1 MKRAISLLLVA
12 VMMLGL
18 LAGCG
23 EKAPAA
29 EDNNVAMQYIKA
41 EEAKELLNSDEYV
54 FFDIRKAA
62 DSSTNSIPGAQAWDM
77 DKAKEGDAEAG
88 KATMTEATKDLDKKI
103 ILVCYSGKRY
113 AQAATNALSAIG
125 YDMTKVYTLEGGF
138 TNWSATYPEL
148 TTNPEA
154 SAQQPTEAVAA
165 ERDTFTMA
173 ISYMPSSLSP
183 ISNGSDDYTT
193 MTRPIFDKLFI
204 ENNDGGIDYYLADDL
219 KISADGLTY
228 TLHLNENA
236 TWSDGTP
243 VTTKDIEF
251 TFAYS
256 NAKYGYNYYLRVNG
270 VEGTYNVIDDKTIE
284 LTIPEAYNYYIATLS
299 GMPIF
304 PSHEFES
311 AELLAKD
318 QSYFTSADVVTSGAY
333 TIKEINADSVVYQA
347 REDYYRGTPSVK
359 YIVLKVIG
367 DGSTKAIAFENGEID
382 YMRITTVEELEK
394 YSAQSDKYNIFKI
407 SESRLNYLQVNPFG
421 PAQLNDAQRE
431 ALFYAINGDEVIM
444 GAYGS
449 TELAQNPNSLLVP
462 DQALYSA
469 NTADYVYD
477 LEKAKTLAEESG
489 LAGMTLVYIY
499 NADRANMEAVAVV
512 LQAQLAQIG
521 VNLKIEGMDST
532 SFFQRFFA
540 ASSYG
545 FNGQE
550 VTWDLGTNGWDS
562 MRGTT
567 LYQAYSY
574 LNQKDNAWGLTPTCG
589 ELTVKV
595 NTTTDMA
602 EAKALAEELVE
613 LAMAQHR
620 IYPLTYTNYVMVAQK
635 YVTGLDKC
643 PIVPEFADWLAI
655 SVNG

>member
-1 MKRAISLLLVA
+1 MTKKILALLLA
-12 VMMLGL
+12 LVMVVSM
-18 LAGCG
+18 AACG
-23 EKAPAA
+23 TTGNEETQPTA
-29 EDNNVAMQYIKA
+29 DNNGETETQGNEVA
-41 EEAKELLNSDEYV
+41 
-54 FFDIRKAA
+54 
-62 DSSTNSIPGAQAWDM
+62 
-77 DKAKEGDAEAG
+77 
-88 KATMTEATKDLDKKI
+88 
-103 ILVCYSGKRY
+103 
-113 AQAATNALSAIG
+113 
-125 YDMTKVYTLEGGF
+125 
-138 TNWSATYPEL
+138 
-148 TTNPEA
+148 
-154 SAQQPTEAVAA
+154 
-165 ERDTFTMA
+165 RDTFTMA

-204 ENNDGGIDYYLADDL
+204 ENNAGGVDYYIADDL
-219 KISADGLTY
+219 QISPDGLTY
-228 TLHLNENA
+228 TLHINDNA

-243 VTTKDIEF
+243 ITTKDIEF
-251 TFAYS
+251 TFEYS

-270 VEGTYNVIDDKTIE
+270 VEGTYNVIDEKTIE

-311 AELLAKD
+311 AAALAAD
-318 QSYFTSADVVTSGAY
+318 QSYFTTADVVTSGAY

-347 REDYYRGTPSVK
+347 REDYHRGTPSVK
-359 YIVLKVIG
+359 NIVLKVIG

-382 YMRITTVEELEK
+382 YMRITTVEELDK
-394 YSAQSDKYNIFKI
+394 YTAQSDKYNVYTI
-407 SESRLNYLQVNPFG
+407 SEARLNYLQVNPFG
-421 PAQLNDAQRE
+421 PAQLNDEQRE

-444 GAYGS
+444 GAYG
-449 TELAQNPNSLLVP
+449 TTDLAQNPNSLLVP
-462 DQALYSA
+462 DQALYSE
-469 NTADYVYD
+469 NTEDYVYD
-477 LEKAKTLAEESG
+477 LDKAKQMADESG
-489 LAGMTLVYIY
+489 LTGMTLVYIY

-562 MRGTT
+562 MRGST

-574 LNQKDNAWGLTPTCG
+574 LNQKDDAWGLTPACG

-595 NTTTDMA
+595 NTTTDA
-602 EAKALAEELVE
+602 DEAKALAEELVE
-613 LAMAQHR
+613 IAMDQHR

-635 YVTGLDKC
+635 YVTGLDTC

>member
-1 MKRAISLLLVA
+1 MFKKILAMLLTLAVIISLA
-12 VMMLGL
+12 
-18 LAGCG
+18 ACG
-23 EKAPAA
+23 AKTPAA
-29 EDNNVAMQYIKA
+29 EGDVAMQYIKA
-41 EEAKELLNSDEYV
+41 EEAKELLENGEYV

-62 DSSTNSIPGAQAWDM
+62 DASANSIPGAQSWDM

-88 KATMTEATKDLDKKI
+88 KATMTEATKGLDKKI

-125 YDMTKVYTLEGGF
+125 YDMSKVFTLEGGF
-138 TNWSATYPEL
+138 TNWSQTYPEL
-148 TTNPEA
+148 TTAGEAVVPE
-154 SAQQPTEAVAA
+154 TEAPAA
-165 ERDTFTMA
+165 ARDTFTMA

-204 ENNDGGIDYYLADDL
+204 ENNEGGIDYYLADDL
-219 KISADGLTY
+219 KISEDGLTY
-228 TLHLNENA
+228 TLHLNDKA

-270 VEGTYNVIDDKTIE
+270 VEGTYNVIDEKTIE

-311 AELLAKD
+311 AEALAKD
-318 QSYFTSADVVTSGAY
+318 QSYFTTTDVVTSGAY

-359 YIVLKVIG
+359 NIVLKVIG
-367 DGSTKAIAFENGEID
+367 DGSTKSIAFENGEID

-394 YSAQSDKYNIFKI
+394 YAAQSDKYNIYKI

-421 PAQLNDAQRE
+421 PANLNDAQRE

-444 GAYGS
+444 GAYGT

-469 NTADYVYD
+469 NTTDYVYD
-477 LEKAKTLAEESG
+477 LEKAKTLADESG
-489 LAGMTLVYIY
+489 LTGMTLVYIY

-574 LNQKDNAWGLTPTCG
+574 LNQKDNAWGLTPACG

-602 EAKALAEELVE
+602 EAKAMAEELVE

-635 YVTGLDKC
+635 YVTGLDTC

>member
-1 MKRAISLLLVA
+1 MNKKIIALLLV
-12 VMMLGL
+12 
-18 LAGCG
+18 LAMALSLAACG
-23 EKAPAA
+23 AKAPAA
-29 EDNNVAMQYIKA
+29 AEDVAMQYIKA
-41 EEAKELLNSDEYV
+41 EELKDLLNSDEYV
-54 FFDIRKAA
+54 IFDVRKAA
-62 DSSTNSIPGAQAWDM
+62 DSSANTIPGAQAWDM

-88 KATMTEATKDLDKKI
+88 KATMTEATKGLDKKI

-113 AQAATNALSAIG
+113 AQASTNALAAIG
-125 YDMTKVYTLEGGF
+125 YDMSKVYTLEGGF
-138 TNWSATYPEL
+138 TNWSATYTEL
-148 TTNPEA
+148 TTAGEA
-154 SAQQPTEAVAA
+154 YVAPTEAPAA

-193 MTRPIFDKLFI
+193 MTRPIFDKLFM
-204 ENNDGGIDYYLADDL
+204 ENNDGGIDYYIADDL

-228 TLHLNENA
+228 TLHINDNA

-243 VTTKDIEF
+243 ITTKDLEF
-251 TFAYS
+251 TFEYS

-270 VEGTYNVIDDKTIE
+270 VEGTYNIIDDKTIE
-284 LTIPEAYNYYIATLS
+284 LTIPEAYNYYIATLG
-299 GMPIF
+299 GMPVF

-311 AELLAKD
+311 AAALAAD
-318 QSYFTSADVVTSGAY
+318 QSYFTSANVVTSGAY

-347 REDYYRGTPSVK
+347 REDYHRGTPSVK

-394 YSAQSDKYNIFKI
+394 YSAQSDKYNIYSI
-407 SESRLNYLQVNPFG
+407 SEARLNYLQVNPFG
-421 PAQLNDAQRE
+421 PAQLTDEQRE
-431 ALFYAINGDEVIM
+431 ALFYAINGDEVIL
-444 GAYGS
+444 GAYGT

-462 DQALYSA
+462 DQSLYSE

-477 LEKAKTLAEESG
+477 LAKAQQMAKDTG

-499 NADRANMEAVAVV
+499 NADRANMEACAVV

-521 VNLKIEGMDST
+521 VNLQIEGMDST

-562 MRGTT
+562 MRGST

-574 LNQKDNAWGLTPTCG
+574 LNQKDNAWGLTPACG
-589 ELTVKV
+589 ELTVKI
-595 NTTTDMA
+595 NTTTDAAAAKAMA
-602 EAKALAEELVE
+602 EEVVKI
-613 LAMAQHR
+613 AMDQHR

-635 YVTGLDKC
+635 YVTGLDTC